1 MKVFS
6 FRVKKQGFFKRA
18 GVNLVIFSM
27 LLTVFAFSYAGG
39 TMQVFNTQNGA
50 EAIYYGNRSSNNISL
65 MFNVYWGDEYLDG
78 ILKTLDEHDAK
89 VTFFVGGVW
98 ASKNEEMLK
107 RFVQEGHELA
117 NHGYNHKDQNR
128 ISQQENYN
136 EINQTHQIAKS
147 LTGVEMNL
155 FAPPSGAFNDTT
167 LNVAESLG
175 YRTIMWTRDTID
187 WRDKDKQL
195 IYNRAVKDAK
205 GGDLVLMHPTEKTLE
220 ALPDILKTLKNQGLN
235 VTTVS
240 ETIAEN

>member
-65 MFNVYWGDEYLDG
+65 MFNVYWGDEFLDG

-136 EINQTHQIAKS
+136 EINQAHQIVKS

-220 ALPDILKTLKNQGLN
+220 ALPEILQTLKNQGLN

-240 ETIAEN
+240 ETIA

>member
-18 GVNLVIFSM
+18 GVNIVIFSM

-50 EAIYYGNRSSNNISL
+50 EAIYHGNRSSNNVSL

-136 EINQTHQIAKS
+136 EINQTHQIVKS
-147 LTGVEMNL
+147 LTGVDMNL

-175 YRTIMWTRDTID
+175 YKTIMWTRDTID

-220 ALPDILKTLKNQGLN
+220 ALPEILQTLKNQGLN

-240 ETIAEN
+240 ETIA

>member
-65 MFNVYWGDEYLDG
+65 MFNVYWGDEFLDG

-136 EINQTHQIAKS
+136 EINQTHQIVKS
-147 LTGVEMNL
+147 FTGLEMKL

-187 WRDKDKQL
+187 WRDKDKKL

-235 VTTVS
+235 VMTVS
-240 ETIAEN
+240 ETIA

>member
-1 MKVFS
+1 MKVVFFNHKKHPNLHHIVSNIIIVAVIALVGFVSFFS
-6 FRVKKQGFFKRA
+6 PAVSVAYLKE
-18 GVNLVIFSM
+18 ND
-27 LLTVFAFSYAGG
+27 
-39 TMQVFNTQNGA
+39 
-50 EAIYYGNRSSNNISL
+50 AIYQGNSENNNVSL
-65 MFNVYWGDEYLDG
+65 MFNVYWGDEFLDG

-136 EINQTHQIAKS
+136 EINQTHQIVKS
-147 LTGVEMNL
+147 FTGLEMKL

-175 YRTIMWTRDTID
+175 YKTIMWTRDTID

-220 ALPDILKTLKNQGLN
+220 ALPEILQTLKNQGLN

-240 ETIAEN
+240 ETIA

>member
-65 MFNVYWGDEYLDG
+65 MFNVYWGDEFLDG

-136 EINQTHQIAKS
+136 EINQTHQIVKS
-147 LTGVEMNL
+147 FTGLEMRL

-175 YRTIMWTRDTID
+175 YKTIMWTRDTID

-205 GGDLVLMHPTEKTLE
+205 GGDLVLMHPTQKTLE
-220 ALPDILKTLKNQGLN
+220 ALPEILQTLKNQGLN

-240 ETIAEN
+240 ETLA

>member
-65 MFNVYWGDEYLDG
+65 MINVYWGDEFLDG

-136 EINQTHQIAKS
+136 EINQTHQIVKS
-147 LTGVEMNL
+147 FTGLDPQAQVSVGRQVESGLRQSHPGGGMGNRQGIGIPCQPIHPRYRYVGYL
-155 FAPPSGAFNDTT
+155 AP
-167 LNVAESLG
+167 
-175 YRTIMWTRDTID
+175 D
-187 WRDKDKQL
+187 W
-195 IYNRAVKDAK
+195 
-205 GGDLVLMHPTEKTLE
+205 
-220 ALPDILKTLKNQGLN
+220 
-235 VTTVS
+235 
-240 ETIAEN
+240 

>member
-65 MFNVYWGDEYLDG
+65 MFNVYWGDEFLDG

-136 EINQTHQIAKS
+136 EINQAHQIVKS

-175 YRTIMWTRDTID
+175 YKTIMWTRDTID

-220 ALPDILKTLKNQGLN
+220 ALPEILQTLKNQGLN

-240 ETIAEN
+240 ETIA

>member
-1 MKVFS
+1 MKKLLYLCVDCVLIVVVF
-6 FRVKKQGFFKRA
+6 VVG
-18 GVNLVIFSM
+18 M
-27 LLTVFAFSYAGG
+27 FAFFDGDKSVVMSANSEYNGTIYAGDK
-39 TMQVFNTQNGA
+39 T
-50 EAIYYGNRSSNNISL
+50 SSNVSL
-65 MFNVYWGDEYLDG
+65 MVNVYWGTEH
-78 ILKTLDEHDAK
+78 LKTMLETFEK
-89 VTFFVGGVW
+89 YGVKTTFFVGGVW

-136 EINQTHQIAKS
+136 EINQTHQIVKS
-147 LTGVEMNL
+147 FTGLEMKL

-220 ALPDILKTLKNQGLN
+220 ALPDILQTLKNQGLN

-240 ETIAEN
+240 ETIA

>member
-27 LLTVFAFSYAGG
+27 LLTVFAFTYAGG

-65 MFNVYWGDEYLDG
+65 MFNVYWGDEFLDG

-136 EINQTHQIAKS
+136 EINQTHQIVKS
-147 LTGVEMNL
+147 FTGLEMKL

-220 ALPDILKTLKNQGLN
+220 ALPEILQTLKKQGLN

-240 ETIAEN
+240 ETIA

>member
-18 GVNLVIFSM
+18 GVNIVIFSM

-65 MFNVYWGDEYLDG
+65 MFNVYWGDEFLDG

-136 EINQTHQIAKS
+136 EINQTHQIVKS
-147 LTGVEMNL
+147 FTGLEMKL

-175 YRTIMWTRDTID
+175 YKTIMWTRDTID

-220 ALPDILKTLKNQGLN
+220 ALPDILQTLKNQGLN

-240 ETIAEN
+240 ETIA

>member
-27 LLTVFAFSYAGG
+27 LLTVFAFSYVGG

-65 MFNVYWGDEYLDG
+65 MFNVYWGDEFLDG

-136 EINQTHQIAKS
+136 EINQTHQIVKS
-147 LTGVEMNL
+147 FTGLEMKL

-175 YRTIMWTRDTID
+175 YKTIMWTRDTID

-220 ALPDILKTLKNQGLN
+220 ALPDILQTLKNQGLN

-240 ETIAEN
+240 ETIA

>member
-27 LLTVFAFSYAGG
+27 LLTVFAFTYAGG

-65 MFNVYWGDEYLDG
+65 MFNVYWGDEFLDG

-136 EINQTHQIAKS
+136 EINQTHQIVKS
-147 LTGVEMNL
+147 FTGLEMKL

-220 ALPDILKTLKNQGLN
+220 ALPDILQTLKKQGLN

-240 ETIAEN
+240 ETIA

>member
-1 MKVFS
+1 
-6 FRVKKQGFFKRA
+6 
-18 GVNLVIFSM
+18 M

-65 MFNVYWGDEYLDG
+65 MFNVYWGDEFLDG

-89 VTFFVGGVW
+89 ATFFVGGVW

-107 RFVQEGHELA
+107 RFIQEGHELA

-136 EINQTHQIAKS
+136 EINQTHQIVKS
-147 LTGVEMNL
+147 FTGLEMKL

-167 LNVAESLG
+167 LNVTESLG
-175 YRTIMWTRDTID
+175 YKTIMWTRDTID

-220 ALPDILKTLKNQGLN
+220 ALPEILQTLKNQGLN

-240 ETIAEN
+240 ETIA